1 MHFRILKMIA
11 TSGFLTASECTKFVF
26 GPHWGSLQR
35 SPRLPSW
42 IKGALLLRGMAG
54 ERTGGEGE
62 GEERREG
69 EEKGPAPPFGNSWI
83 RPCHVREE
91 HTVLPELYN
100 LTCRRNTPSYLNCFH
115 VAIKK
120 RMQWL

>member
-1 MHFRILKMIA
+1 MIA

-54 ERTGGEGE
+54 ERTGGKGE
-62 GEERREG
+62 GTGGRG
-69 EEKGPAPPFGNSWI
+69 EKGRGGEGTGPPFGNSWI

-91 HTVLPELYN
+91 HTVLPELFS
-100 LTCRRNTPSYLNCFH
+100 CRHQETYA
-115 VAIKK
+115 VAVES
-120 RMQWL
+120 LL